1 MWYNGTVLYREQFVT
16 TVKLGCVMAVD
27 ASPHM
32 PAHAL
37 CKMLYVLNASAKCGI
52 MVDASSAVLFA
63 QASFARMISLNI
75 RLLVRS

>member
-1 MWYNGTVLYREQFVT
+1 MV
-16 TVKLGCVMAVD
+16 VD

-37 CKMLYVLNASAKCGI
+37 CKMLYVLNVSAKCGI